1 MRKTHSFKIEGYDQ
15 SFTVYELTIRQ
26 IIDLMQDE
34 KISENLSLNA
44 FKEFF
49 GDTILPAV
57 SNVSIND
64 LLDMAPSDIKI
75 IWDKF
80 QEANSVFFGAARQ
93 LGLEEVLNNLRRAI
107 TEDFSKL
114 LVPSSNVDT
123 SSS

>member
-15 SFTVYELTIRQ
+15 SFVVYELTIRQ
-26 IIDLMQDE
+26 IIDLIQDE
-34 KISENLSLNA
+34 KITDDLSVSG
-44 FKEFF
+44 FKEYF
-49 GDTILPAV
+49 GETILPAV
-57 SNVSIND
+57 STVSMDD

-80 QEANSVFFGAARQ
+80 QEANEVFFAAARQ
-93 LGLEEVLNNLRRAI
+93 LGMEDILNNLKRAV

-114 LVPSSNVDT
+114 LVPSLSLDT